1 MVLGMFGVV
10 FVVAIC
16 GVPFVERLTTINFVL
31 AAAIVDL
38 LGFSLSSRS
47 CCRGWVPCVSSSSAS
62 GSRQHRSSTDCQI
75 RAVQRVRFAADPD
88 EDYADRETASQ
99 LYEATVEIHSG
110 RPIRLIVTQ
119 RDADR
124 LRQWAVAKGIAVS
137 ERH

>member
-1 MVLGMFGVV
+1 MRELKLGIRIETTPIVN
-10 FVVAIC
+10 
-16 GVPFVERLTTINFVL
+16 RLPI
-31 AAAIVDL
+31 
-38 LGFSLSSRS
+38 RS
-47 CCRGWVPCVSSSSAS
+47 
-62 GSRQHRSSTDCQI
+62 
-75 RAVQRVRFAADPD
+75 VQRVRFAADPD

-137 ERH
+137 ECDR